1 MTHEMTYIF
10 VDLQINDWDL
20 SRIQDHVL
28 DLPSTYIRVVT
39 SFNSWLMWKRNRVSI
54 LILILGN
61 HRFQNY
67 WKGTHVKMESE

>member
-28 DLPSTYIRVVT
+28 DVPSTYIRVVT
-39 SFNSWLMWKRNRVSI
+39 SSNSRLMWKWNRVSI
-54 LILILGN
+54 PILILGN
-61 HRFQNY
+61 HRFQNF
-67 WKGTHVKMESE
+67 